1 MTTCQKAS
9 KLTIMNTRK
18 KIKPPVKVET
28 GSQLRKWRESNG
40 ITRET
45 LASDIGKAVKTIY
58 RYETQNKLLD
68 KDILILLNSVY

>member
-1 MTTCQKAS
+1 M
-9 KLTIMNTRK
+9 
-18 KIKPPVKVET
+18 KVET

-40 ITRET
+40 ITREK